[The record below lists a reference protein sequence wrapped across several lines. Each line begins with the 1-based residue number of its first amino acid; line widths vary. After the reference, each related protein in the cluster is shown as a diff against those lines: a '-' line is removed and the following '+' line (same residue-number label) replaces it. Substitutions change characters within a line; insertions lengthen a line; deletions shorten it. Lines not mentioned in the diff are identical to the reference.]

1 MDPITFADHRCLL
14 QFQCPAGYLVWLMPL
29 VTITFYHCARGI
41 SHSSSTV
48 KMQPIFAHCNKC
60 EIWNSFSQNY
70 HQSKFLT
77 KNSGKI
83 VYFVHSISMLVK
95 SSIMSRLVII
105 LVCPIFHSFAFL
117 HWNVEIKRWSDLNE
131 LDGLLTRY
139 DLTGIG
145 IIWYAL
151 ISCLTAIDLFW
162 HYGWFI
168 KRIALA
174 NFHKFN
180 DKSW

>member
-1 MDPITFADHRCLL
+1 MQGVYHTAVRLWKCNP
-14 QFQCPAGYLVWLMPL
+14 YLHI
-29 VTITFYHCARGI
+29 VTSAKF
-41 SHSSSTV
+41 
-48 KMQPIFAHCNKC
+48 
-60 EIWNSFSQNY
+60 EIVFLKI
-70 HQSKFLT
+70 QSKFLT

-83 VYFVHSISMLVK
+83 VYFVRSISMLVK

-117 HWNVEIKRWSDLNE
+117 HWNVEIKRWSDLKE

-168 KRIALA
+168 KCIALA
-174 NFHKFN
+174 NFLKFN